1 MNGDDAMTTWN
12 YWRQTIERAVK
23 TAAQFALVFL
33 GADAFNIL
41 EMDLVAVGG
50 FAGAGALV
58 SVLTSI
64 ASAPFAQAGTPSAV
78 DL

>member
-1 MNGDDAMTTWN
+1 MTTWSF
-12 YWRQTIERAVK
+12 WRQTIERAVK

-50 FAGAGALV
+50 FAAAGALV

-64 ASAPFAQAGTPSAV
+64 ASAPFAEQGTPSAV